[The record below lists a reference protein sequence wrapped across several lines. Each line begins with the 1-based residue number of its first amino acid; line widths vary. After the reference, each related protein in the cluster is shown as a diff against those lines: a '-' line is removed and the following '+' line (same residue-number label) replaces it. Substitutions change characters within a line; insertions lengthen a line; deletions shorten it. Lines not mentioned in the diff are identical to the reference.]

1 MIEAMACGTL
11 VLALRR
17 GSVGEV
23 VTDGVTGAICD
34 SIDEMGERYKAVAD
48 QFVSSTLV
56 QKQPGIPKPAGTEI
70 WAEIEVASARQA
82 AAARR
87 ETAFGAAQ

>member
-56 QKQPGIPKPAGTEI
+56 QKRPGIPQRLRT
-70 WAEIEVASARQA
+70 RL
-82 AAARR
+82 
-87 ETAFGAAQ
+87 